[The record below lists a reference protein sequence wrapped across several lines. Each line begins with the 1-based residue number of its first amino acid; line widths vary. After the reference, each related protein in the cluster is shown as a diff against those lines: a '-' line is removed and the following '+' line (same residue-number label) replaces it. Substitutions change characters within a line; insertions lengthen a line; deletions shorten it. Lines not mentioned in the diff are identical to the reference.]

1 VTNPLQEL
9 RAHPQPRKLRVI
21 ANPASGPGNVPVSA
35 LNQLFRSHGIPWDLH
50 LTHVPGDGARLARQ
64 FLDDGVDLVAVFGGD
79 GTVQDVADGMVGSD
93 VPLLILPG
101 GTGNLV
107 AAALHLPKEV
117 ETAAALVTG
126 PEFFS
131 RRIDVGKMDHRH
143 FLLRVGCGVEAW
155 VLKDVKPDL
164 KRQFGKWA
172 YLIAAAHRLQ
182 EIPTAEYRIILDDE
196 LTISGSGVGC
206 TVANAGSTGLGGLDL
221 APRVDISD
229 GRLDV
234 VFLRKAD
241 VEGIASLV
249 MMMAGLDEAWT
260 DATGLDASHLVG
272 HWQARKIHIETEPAL
287 EMQCDGDLAGSSPRT
302 IEILPQALSVVVPSQ

>member
-1 VTNPLQEL
+1 
-9 RAHPQPRKLRVI
+9 
-21 ANPASGPGNVPVSA
+21 VPVA
-35 LNQLFRSHGIPWDLH
+35 DLNHLFRSHGIPWDLH
-50 LTHVPGDGARLARQ
+50 LTHVPGDGARLARL
-64 FLDDGVDLVAVFGGD
+64 FLADGADLIAVLGGD
-79 GTVQDVADGMVGSD
+79 GTVQDVVDGMIGSE

-107 AAALHLPKEV
+107 ASALHLPKDPEA
-117 ETAAALVTG
+117 AAALVVG
-126 PEFFS
+126 PEYS
-131 RRIDVGKMDHRH
+131 TRRIDVGRMDQRH

-155 VLKDVKPDL
+155 VLKDVKTEL

-172 YLIAAAHRLQ
+172 YLIAAVNRLQ
-182 EIPTAEYRIILDDE
+182 ETPTAEYRITLDDE
-196 LTISGSGVGC
+196 WTITGTGVGC
-206 TVANAGSTGLGGLDL
+206 TVANAGSTGIGGLDL
-221 APRVDISD
+221 APRVDIAD

-272 HWQARKIHIETEPAL
+272 HWQARKVRIETDPPL
-287 EMQCDGDLAGSSPRT
+287 DMQCDGDLDGSSPRT
-302 IEILPQALSVVVPSQ
+302 VEVLPRALAVVVPPPFAE